1 MKSRTSYFSKT
12 IFRKNILHFWP
23 IWVVYTLFLT
33 IMMPV
38 RIFVTIANT
47 VNIQSEIDI
56 KAQKIEQFVYA
67 MEDSVMPLW
76 IFLMALVCA
85 MALFYYMYS
94 SRSCHMFHALPVN
107 RTQLYVTN
115 YVSGLL
121 FMIIP
126 QIFTFVI
133 SAFICAMN
141 DITDLE
147 YLLYW
152 LLMSMGMSIFAFSM
166 AVAIGMITGQLI
178 MIPVF
183 FAIANFLYMGIRFI
197 FGLLMMQLTYGLQE
211 SYSLGKS
218 SMLSPFY
225 YLGRKVSFYIDWNE
239 MDDCIIRV
247 TGGKAIAIYAVLGI
261 VLAVVGLVIYRK
273 RRLETVGDFLT
284 INWLKPVFRW
294 GSTIVLSVAAAVII
308 TGVVRDSFRS
318 SSLLP
323 ILVGVVIVGVIIF
336 FIAQMFVEKK
346 FRVFSKKR
354 GLECL
359 CIQVLLVI
367 GLLGISLDVLGLESR
382 MPKASEVKAVYL
394 NLDYPLK
401 MESEQEIEEA
411 MELHQQILDS
421 RAEFQEVYYGGDTV
435 NSQILGIKYYLK
447 DGTTIE
453 RHYDIPT
460 SEKYLEDQE
469 SVIAQMLEKE
479 NCYENYMASLFGRNY
494 EGTKP
499 MSVSVELYNQ
509 TMQTYEPVNMPS
521 DLTEVFFEALQ
532 EDIRE
537 GNLRY
542 GPNLEYENASV
553 YSTMTIEFYNADGIQ
568 DISDEW
574 FGIEEDA
581 RGNWKSSETSISF
594 TEDCV
599 HILEVLEQ
607 SGLVSEPYCFTSY
620 QEWLEM

>member
-152 LLMSMGMSIFAFSM
+152 LLMSMGMSVFAFSM

-261 VLAVVGLVIYRK
+261 VLAVVGLVIYQK

-421 RAEFQEVYYGGDTV
+421 KAEFREVYYDGDTV

-553 YSTMTIEFYNADGIQ
+553 YSTMKIEFYNADGIQ

-581 RGNWKSSETSISF
+581 GGNWKSSETSISF

-607 SGLVSEPYCFTSY
+607 SGLVSDPYCFTSY
-620 QEWLEM
+620 QEWLGM

>member
-261 VLAVVGLVIYRK
+261 VLAVVGLVIYQK